1 MIRYYDL
8 NKDQFIDTNF
18 KDEIQGFTSLRA
30 ITYVS
35 SFQLI
40 NELMPLFEKI
50 EIIHG
55 FTGTSFQLINQLL
68 DITNRIENIRLLK
81 SETFNALLDERL
93 EIYLAHAV
101 PIHHKTYILE
111 KDRDYKILSGSANLT
126 TSALQGRNHELLFIR
141 TGSTNDTFYTQMH
154 EMWNEIKRDTID
166 YIDPSSLDSILERP
180 EEVIESF
187 LTDID
192 VPATLIQ
199 EAKPEIEKLHTH
211 KVDTIF
217 EEKEAPAF
225 LPLVLTKTGR
235 RRKPKPEE
243 IRKQV
248 RLAVDERLSSY
259 DMNKQ
264 LTWQFDFEEHA
275 FIIGED
281 YLHDLLREK
290 VVPSAN
296 GIIDVIESYEQNKFR
311 DERHQVFTGILYLLT
326 SPLIWKIRE
335 IYTENH
341 LPKEDVPVVMNIV
354 GDGQTGK
361 TTLVREYFSTL
372 LDYASTPTYSM
383 LKIPPKG
390 KKPSA
395 RIANDYIDGYLH
407 SDWVNPLIIDEV
419 PNNFFT
425 TTHGEN
431 NVKSWSNDRKGIFP
445 ILITTSNISGALAK
459 PQLLRRILMIP
470 IDSKY
475 RESKDQPFDVY
486 QLVSNLDPLLPLF
499 FLNELSKR
507 LDSTTPKDIERLK
520 EDYLSLSKEVLF
532 TLAPELETYANENG
546 FLPNYDIV
554 NHRGKTLWAMTLMS
568 KADHICVNPKNE
580 KEIIV
585 YESAFKTHHDRTEAK
600 TFLPGGVLV
609 QSGGNSL
616 TLNSELLEQF
626 VGFSIQTVWEN
637 QSASRTG
644 KQIADAMAK
653 QLAPLLENKKKPSR
667 WKTLWRN

>member
-1 MIRYYDL
+1 MIRYYDW
-8 NKDQFIDTNF
+8 NEDQFIDTNF
-18 KDEIQGFTSLRA
+18 KDEIKGFTSLRA

-40 NELMPLFEKI
+40 NELMPSFEKV

-93 EIYLAHAV
+93 EIHLAHSI

-111 KDRDYKILSGSANLT
+111 NDDHYKILSGSANLT
-126 TSALQGRNHELLFIR
+126 TSALQGKNHELLFIR
-141 TGSTNDTFYTQMH
+141 TGSKNDSFFTQMYD
-154 EMWNEIKRDTID
+154 MWYEIKLDTID
-166 YIDPSSLDSILERP
+166 YIDHSLLHTVREKPD
-180 EEVIESF
+180 EVIESF
-187 LTDID
+187 LID
-192 VPATLIQ
+192 VNVPEALVQ

-211 KVDTIF
+211 KVDTVF
-217 EEKEAPAF
+217 EEKVVPSF

-235 RRKPKPEE
+235 RRKPKTEE

-248 RLAVDERLSSY
+248 RLAIDERLSSY
-259 DMNKQ
+259 DINQQ
-264 LTWQFDFEEHA
+264 LMWQFDFEEKD

-281 YLHDLLREK
+281 YLKTLLQAK
-290 VVPSAN
+290 VTPSAN

-311 DERHQVFTGILYLLT
+311 DERHQVFTGLLYLLT
-326 SPLIWKIRE
+326 SPLIWKIRD

-341 LPKEDVPVVMNIV
+341 LPKEDIPVVMNIV

-372 LDYASTPTYSM
+372 LDYSSIPTYSM
-383 LKIPPKG
+383 LKIPPNG
-390 KKPSA
+390 KKAST
-395 RIANDYIDGYLH
+395 RIANDYIDAYLH

-425 TTHGEN
+425 TTQGEN
-431 NVKSWSNDRKGIFP
+431 NVKSWSNDRTGVFP

-475 RESKDQPFDVY
+475 REPKDQSFDVY
-486 QLVSNLDPLLPLF
+486 QLVSSLDPLLPF
-499 FLNELSKR
+499 TFLSVLSKR
-507 LDSTTPKDIERLK
+507 LDSITPKDIERLK
-520 EDYLSLSKEVLF
+520 EDYLSLTKEVLF
-532 TLAPELETYANENG
+532 KISPELETYASENG

-568 KADHICVNPKNE
+568 KADHICVNPENE
-580 KEIIV
+580 NEIIV

-644 KQIADAMAK
+644 KQIAHAMAT

-667 WKTLWRN
+667 WKAWWKT

>member
-1 MIRYYDL
+1 MIRYYNTDEER
-8 NKDQFIDTNF
+8 FIETTF
-18 KDEIQGFTSLRA
+18 EDEIRGYDSFRA
-30 ITYVS
+30 ITYVT
-35 SFQLI
+35 SFEII
-40 NELMPLFEKI
+40 NDLMASFEKVQ
-50 EIIHG
+50 IIHG
-55 FTGTSFQLINQLL
+55 FPGTSFQLINHLL
-68 DITNRIENIRLLK
+68 DILKRVEDIRLLTP
-81 SETFNALLDERL
+81 ETFNALFDERL
-93 EIYLAHAV
+93 EIFLAHSI

-111 KDRDYKILSGSANLT
+111 RDNHYKILSGSANLT
-126 TSALQGRNHELLFIR
+126 ISALQGRNHEMLFIW
-141 TGSTNDTFYTQMH
+141 TGHTSDPFYQHMDQM
-154 EMWNEIKRDTID
+154 WSEIKKDTID
-166 YIDPSSLDSILERP
+166 YIDPSSLDSVLNNP

-187 LTDID
+187 ITDVT
-192 VPATLIQ
+192 VPQTLVQ
-199 EAKPEIEKLHTH
+199 EAKPEIEKHH
-211 KVDTIF
+211 SQKVDTIF
-217 EEKEAPAF
+217 EEKAAPSF

-235 RRKPKPEE
+235 RKKTKVEE

-248 RLAVDERLSSY
+248 HLAVDERLSSY
-259 DMNKQ
+259 DVSKQ
-264 LTWQFDFEEHA
+264 SPWQFDFDVHD

-281 YLHDLLREK
+281 YLQDLVRDEEL
-290 VVPSAN
+290 PSAE
-296 GIIDVIESYEQNKFR
+296 GIIDMIESYDQNKFS
-311 DERHQVFTGILYLLT
+311 DERHQVFTGVVYLLT

-335 IYTENH
+335 IYTEHH

-372 LDYASTPTYSM
+372 YDYPSLPTFSM
-383 LKIPPKG
+383 LKNAPKG
-390 KKPSA
+390 KKTSS

-425 TTHGEN
+425 TTSGEN
-431 NVKSWSNDRKGIFP
+431 NVKSWSNDRTGIFP

-486 QLVSNLDPLLPLF
+486 QLMNNLDPLFPLF
-499 FLNELSKR
+499 FLDMLAKR
-507 LDSTTPKDIERLK
+507 LDRISPEDIERLK
-520 EDYLSLSKEVLF
+520 ADYLALSKEVLF
-532 TLAPELETYANENG
+532 TLSPELKTYATENG
-546 FLPNYDIV
+546 FLTNYDIV

-568 KADHICVNPKNE
+568 KADHICINPKNE
-580 KEIIV
+580 NEVIV

-626 VGFSIQTVWEN
+626 VGFSIQTVWDN

-653 QLAPLLENKKKPSR
+653 QLTPLLENKKKPSR
-667 WKTLWRN
+667 LKAWWKK